1 MKLSRIR
8 LEQFQQFRQPL
19 EVNGLDEGINLFAG
33 PNESGKSTLVRAI
46 RAAFF
51 ERHRSTSLTE
61 LQPWGDSSAAPEVSL
76 AFTWQGQ
83 AWQLE
88 KRFLKRQRCD
98 LVAAGE
104 TLNGDEAEER
114 LADLLGF
121 QFPGRGASKAE
132 HWGIPGLLW
141 VEQGAGQ
148 EVRDAVGHAG
158 EHLQSALAGSLGE
171 ALGEVTSSSGDA
183 LMQQVERERSR
194 LLTSTGRPSGEL
206 REAQQTCS
214 TLQED
219 LAQLDE
225 EVRRYQASVDRLGE
239 LKQQQEIDAARPW
252 EAQQEKA
259 GEAEK
264 QLEAVET
271 LQQQHA
277 QARRD
282 LQGNQGQQRLYRQQL
297 QDFET
302 QAQQLVKRLETKEKA
317 QQGVERCQANDEP
330 IQQRWVEAKATY
342 LEAARRL
349 NAARQRDHRQT
360 RQAEHDQLAKQV
372 AQLADTLVKARE
384 RRDSLQELA
393 EQQQAHA
400 VDDMALGKL
409 QKCEAELGKLAV
421 QQQALATRIGYSLEA
436 GQKVALGDQTLSGEG
451 ETRLLEEAELRI
463 PGVGR
468 VTIKP
473 GGTDV
478 ADLLRQQ
485 QRLETERDA
494 LLQQLGVADLATA
507 ESWARRAGELEQEK
521 QRTLALL
528 EGLAPDGVDALERE
542 HRLAVQRRDR
552 LAAELAQLADHAG
565 VQPKDEEDA
574 DLPSVAQAEAALE
587 GAGEAL
593 KAAEQAEVDHR
604 QALGLAEQALATAEA
619 EWQTLHDELNASDR
633 QQRQREARDALTDLK
648 VEEERLATSLQ
659 ALERQIDDANPEL
672 LAQDVERFTQ
682 AAEAMRRHARERE
695 AEITQLG
702 VRLETLGA
710 NGLEERRDEKR
721 QQLEAQQRR
730 HDQLQRRADALALLL
745 TLLREQRRE
754 VTVRLQAPLQK
765 HLSRYLKLLFPGAE
779 LTVDEELKPGSLIRT
794 DAGSEERGDLE
805 ALSFGSREQMG
816 LISRLAYA
824 DLLKEAGKPTLIIL
838 DDALVHCD
846 RNRREQMARIL
857 FDAAQRHQILM
868 FTCHPENWQDLGVM
882 PRDLRALKGQSQAG
896 QAVSSIDL

>member
-1 MKLSRIR
+1 
-8 LEQFQQFRQPL
+8 
-19 EVNGLDEGINLFAG
+19 
-33 PNESGKSTLVRAI
+33 
-46 RAAFF
+46 
-51 ERHRSTSLTE
+51 
-61 LQPWGDSSAAPEVSL
+61 
-76 AFTWQGQ
+76 
-83 AWQLE
+83 
-88 KRFLKRQRCD
+88 
-98 LVAAGE
+98 
-104 TLNGDEAEER
+104 
-114 LADLLGF
+114 
-121 QFPGRGASKAE
+121 
-132 HWGIPGLLW
+132 
-141 VEQGAGQ
+141 
-148 EVRDAVGHAG
+148 
-158 EHLQSALAGSLGE
+158 
-171 ALGEVTSSSGDA
+171 
-183 LMQQVERERSR
+183 
-194 LLTSTGRPSGEL
+194 
-206 REAQQTCS
+206 
-214 TLQED
+214 
-219 LAQLDE
+219 
-225 EVRRYQASVDRLGE
+225 
-239 LKQQQEIDAARPW
+239 W

-282 LQGNQGQQRLYRQQL
+282 LQGNQRQQGLYRQQL

-302 QAQQLVKRLETKEKA
+302 QAQQLGKRQQAKEDA
-317 QQGVERCQANDEP
+317 RS
-330 IQQRWVEAKATY
+330 RVEAYQASEASVQRLLADAGAAYERAADRLQAT
-342 LEAARRL
+342 
-349 NAARQRDHRQT
+349 RQRDHRRS
-360 RQAEHDQLAKQV
+360 RQAEHERLAKEVTQLAS
-372 AQLADTLVKARE
+372 TLEKARE
-384 RRDSLQELA
+384 LRDELQELSV
-393 EQQQAHA
+393 QHQAQA
-400 VDDMALGKL
+400 VDDKVLGELRKRD
-409 QKCEAELGKLAV
+409 AELGQLAV
-421 QQQALATRIGYSLEA
+421 RQQALATRLGYSLEA
-436 GQKVALGDQTLSGEG
+436 GQRLELGDQVLDGEG
-451 ETRLLEEAELRI
+451 ETLLLEEAELSI

-468 VTIKP
+468 LTLQP

-478 ADLLRQQ
+478 ADLLRRQ
-485 QRLETERDA
+485 QRMEAERDA

-507 ESWARRAGELEQEK
+507 ETRARRAGELEQAQ
-521 QRTLALL
+521 QRARARL
-528 EGLAPDGVDALERE
+528 EGLAPDGVEVLESQ
-542 HRLAVQRRDR
+542 HRLAVQSRDQ
-552 LAAELAQLADHAG
+552 LAVELARLPSA
-565 VQPKDEEDA
+565 EEDA
-574 DLPSVAQAEAALE
+574 DLPSVAQAQSELDA
-587 GAGEAL
+587 AGEAL

-633 QQRQREARDALTDLK
+633 QRRQRDARDALTDLK

-682 AAEAMRRHARERE
+682 AAEAMRRHASERE

-846 RNRREQMARIL
+846 RNRREQMTRIL

-868 FTCHPENWQDLGVM
+868 FTCHPENWQDLGVV
-882 PRDLRALKGQSQAG
+882 PRDIRALKGQSQAG